1 MAMPMPGLASGADM
15 VLATRVTAGAKP
27 WLTPAHRQWLQ
38 ARGPLT
44 LGISTPDHPPLGMI
58 DGDRF
63 QGITADH
70 LGLLFPTPVR
80 FKSYGSRAAVLD
92 ALRRGEIDLA
102 CGGTE
107 LEAERADLALSVPYL
122 PSQPVLV
129 SPSNA
134 PFDAQRRGARLAMTP
149 DQLLR
154 SQVAAAYPLSELLTY
169 ETPRRAL
176 EALSLGEIDGFVG
189 DTVTVHYLIQANYL
203 LNLRVQGFAP
213 IESRGFGML
222 VRHGDAQ
229 LKAYLDQALP
239 SITVQH
245 GDDILRSWSG
255 SRRPLLGGDRVALT
269 PSEKQWLD
277 AHPRIPVVL
286 NGSLGPL
293 GQLDADR
300 QAQGIGP
307 DYLDLISRRAGLQF
321 EYIAARNYSE
331 LETILGSGKALL
343 TPAYTSPPT
352 ASPDIRLLPPYLR
365 STVVVMARPE
375 ANAGT
380 PRDKPIHHL
389 QGLEGKRVAM
399 VAGFF
404 LESTVRREHPSI
416 RLQLYA
422 DLTQAL
428 ASVAAND
435 SDAFVGND
443 YAARYANAQQLGSRL
458 QLTGI
463 LDDYTRPIS
472 LAVHAAEPELLGILE
487 KAQLSIAPEEVAEI
501 VHHWAPHH
509 NGNGASFWRE
519 HRQRLLL
526 LAGALALVTVISL
539 VWGFYLSRQMRRT
552 RRAERRAEAANQA
565 KSLFL
570 STTSH
575 EIRTPLSAVIGLLE
589 LAQDREKLGLPHRD
603 VLASAHKAAQG
614 MLLLLGNVLDLHRIE
629 SGHIDSTLQ
638 PVALRP
644 LIEDMAPLLQGL
656 AHGKRLS
663 LRTEVGSGVDHSV
676 TADPLHLKQV
686 LFNLLSNAI
695 KFTERG
701 SVTLR
706 AHGASRHDRLLL
718 QMEVEDTGIGIAP
731 QDQARLFQPFSQ
743 VEGAHQDR
751 AFGSGLGLSITRRL
765 LEHMGGTITVDS
777 APGRGSRFTVRLSLP
792 LVEPDHRMQ
801 ADVTPASEGILPLVL
816 PASVALQGKPQ
827 ASAEPLPASQPGSG
841 SDLRILAVEDY
852 LFNRELLKSQL
863 AALGHGICLAGD
875 GQEAWARCLVE
886 SFDLIITD
894 GRMPLMDGFEFI
906 RRLRQREAENQLR
919 RCRVIALTASPEASE
934 ALRYLQAGAD
944 EVLSKPA
951 AMEDLRRVIEQVRN
965 ELQGGTPGTWHLP
978 PAAPSTLSP
987 A

>member
-1 MAMPMPGLASGADM
+1 
-15 VLATRVTAGAKP
+15 
-27 WLTPAHRQWLQ
+27 
-38 ARGPLT
+38 
-44 LGISTPDHPPLGMI
+44 
-58 DGDRF
+58 
-63 QGITADH
+63 
-70 LGLLFPTPVR
+70 
-80 FKSYGSRAAVLD
+80 
-92 ALRRGEIDLA
+92 
-102 CGGTE
+102 
-107 LEAERADLALSVPYL
+107 
-122 PSQPVLV
+122 
-129 SPSNA
+129 
-134 PFDAQRRGARLAMTP
+134 
-149 DQLLR
+149 
-154 SQVAAAYPLSELLTY
+154 
-169 ETPRRAL
+169 
-176 EALSLGEIDGFVG
+176 
-189 DTVTVHYLIQANYL
+189 
-203 LNLRVQGFAP
+203 
-213 IESRGFGML
+213 
-222 VRHGDAQ
+222 
-229 LKAYLDQALP
+229 
-239 SITVQH
+239 
-245 GDDILRSWSG
+245 
-255 SRRPLLGGDRVALT
+255 
-269 PSEKQWLD
+269 
-277 AHPRIPVVL
+277 
-286 NGSLGPL
+286 
-293 GQLDADR
+293 
-300 QAQGIGP
+300 
-307 DYLDLISRRAGLQF
+307 
-321 EYIAARNYSE
+321 
-331 LETILGSGKALL
+331 
-343 TPAYTSPPT
+343 
-352 ASPDIRLLPPYLR
+352 
-365 STVVVMARPE
+365 MARPE

-603 VLASAHKAAQG
+603 MLASAHKAAQG

-765 LEHMGGTITVDS
+765 LEHMGE
-777 APGRGSRFTVRLSLP
+777 PSRWTA
-792 LVEPDHRMQ
+792 HR
-801 ADVTPASEGILPLVL
+801 AEARASR
-816 PASVALQGKPQ
+816 
-827 ASAEPLPASQPGSG
+827 SG
-841 SDLRILAVEDY
+841 
-852 LFNRELLKSQL
+852 
-863 AALGHGICLAGD
+863 
-875 GQEAWARCLVE
+875 
-886 SFDLIITD
+886 
-894 GRMPLMDGFEFI
+894 
-906 RRLRQREAENQLR
+906 
-919 RCRVIALTASPEASE
+919 
-934 ALRYLQAGAD
+934 
-944 EVLSKPA
+944 
-951 AMEDLRRVIEQVRN
+951 
-965 ELQGGTPGTWHLP
+965 
-978 PAAPSTLSP
+978 
-987 A
+987 

>member
-1 MAMPMPGLASGADM
+1 M
-15 VLATRVTAGAKP
+15 
-27 WLTPAHRQWLQ
+27 
-38 ARGPLT
+38 
-44 LGISTPDHPPLGMI
+44 
-58 DGDRF
+58 
-63 QGITADH
+63 
-70 LGLLFPTPVR
+70 
-80 FKSYGSRAAVLD
+80 
-92 ALRRGEIDLA
+92 
-102 CGGTE
+102 
-107 LEAERADLALSVPYL
+107 
-122 PSQPVLV
+122 
-129 SPSNA
+129 
-134 PFDAQRRGARLAMTP
+134 
-149 DQLLR
+149 
-154 SQVAAAYPLSELLTY
+154 
-169 ETPRRAL
+169 
-176 EALSLGEIDGFVG
+176 
-189 DTVTVHYLIQANYL
+189 
-203 LNLRVQGFAP
+203 
-213 IESRGFGML
+213 
-222 VRHGDAQ
+222 
-229 LKAYLDQALP
+229 
-239 SITVQH
+239 
-245 GDDILRSWSG
+245 
-255 SRRPLLGGDRVALT
+255 
-269 PSEKQWLD
+269 
-277 AHPRIPVVL
+277 
-286 NGSLGPL
+286 
-293 GQLDADR
+293 
-300 QAQGIGP
+300 
-307 DYLDLISRRAGLQF
+307 
-321 EYIAARNYSE
+321 
-331 LETILGSGKALL
+331 
-343 TPAYTSPPT
+343 
-352 ASPDIRLLPPYLR
+352 
-365 STVVVMARPE
+365 
-375 ANAGT
+375 
-380 PRDKPIHHL
+380 
-389 QGLEGKRVAM
+389 
-399 VAGFF
+399 
-404 LESTVRREHPSI
+404 
-416 RLQLYA
+416 
-422 DLTQAL
+422 
-428 ASVAAND
+428 AAND

-603 VLASAHKAAQG
+603 MLASAHKAAQG

-765 LEHMGGTITVDS
+765 LEHMGNHHGGQRTGPRLALHGQAEPATGGAGPPHAGRRHARVRGNI
-777 APGRGSRFTVRLSLP
+777 APGPARLGGAARKAP
-792 LVEPDHRMQ
+792 GQCR
-801 ADVTPASEGILPLVL
+801 A
-816 PASVALQGKPQ
+816 
-827 ASAEPLPASQPGSG
+827 LPASQPGSG

-944 EVLSKPA
+944 EVLSSRLPWKTSGASSNRCGTSCRAARPA
-951 AMEDLRRVIEQVRN
+951 PGIRRPPRPPRSARPDSAAGRHAALLEALGQLAAQVLADQRS
-965 ELQGGTPGTWHLP
+965 L
-978 PAAPSTLSP
+978 PAAPFLVVGRHQRRHGGRLLVLVHGHHGEK
-987 A
+987 AAVHMAHHLGADVLGHHLDADLHRRLARVVDAGQERHQLAHVDGLQEHHLVHAQRDHIAARVALAQA